1 MADYTCYTEVVRQ
14 RVYTLTLPTDR
25 DEIYKA
31 LNGATNDW
39 ARLHPSQSI
48 PANAL
53 LIQSDGETLTIS
65 FEVERTTE

>member
-1 MADYTCYTEVVRQ
+1 MANYTCYTEVVRQ

-39 ARLHPSQSI
+39 WSVNHGKSI
-48 PANAL
+48 AATDL
-53 LIQSDGETLTIS
+53 LIDSDGETLTIS